1 MEQEKAILGLAA
13 LAQSTRLEAFN
24 LLVRSEPEGLPA
36 GEVAR
41 ILAVPQNTMSSHLAV
56 LARAGLI
63 DVERRSRQMVY
74 RANIDTLRNLTLYL
88 VRDCCGGRAELCAPL
103 IAELTPCCSPQKVS
117 S

>member
-24 LLVRSEPEGLPA
+24 LLVRNEPQGLPA

>member
-24 LLVRSEPEGLPA
+24 LLVRHEPEGLPA

-41 ILAVPQNTMSSHLAV
+41 ILAIPQNTMSSHLGV
-56 LARAGLI
+56 LSRAGLI

>member
-24 LLVRSEPEGLPA
+24 LLVRHEPEGLPA

-41 ILAVPQNTMSSHLAV
+41 ILAIPQNTMSSHLAV
-56 LARAGLI
+56 LSRAGLI

-103 IAELTPCCSPQKVS
+103 VAELTPCCSPQKVS